1 MSFAQYQEEVDFAN
15 SYNPADKFA
24 GFDRGDLGRADF
36 GACDVGTRVIG
47 RMTSTQ
53 QPTKP
58 TYDELVAAL
67 KQIRFRVH
75 GTSYRMGTDVHAV
88 VQPLLDRLAQ
98 PSDDVA
104 ASIARFAAVNK

>member
-47 RMTSTQ
+47 RMTSGGGYRVIIVESYCDDDSFFEVSIDG
-53 QPTKP
+53 K
-58 TYDELVAAL
+58 
-67 KQIRFRVH
+67 RVH
-75 GTSYRMGTDVHAV
+75 STG
-88 VQPLLDRLAQ
+88 DRAQ
-98 PSDDVA
+98 AITVA

>member
-36 GACDVGTRVIG
+36 GA
-47 RMTSTQ
+47 
-53 QPTKP
+53 
-58 TYDELVAAL
+58 
-67 KQIRFRVH
+67 
-75 GTSYRMGTDVHAV
+75 
-88 VQPLLDRLAQ
+88 
-98 PSDDVA
+98 SDDVA